1 MRKGA
6 KTRRKGM
13 AGKELAVDVMGAD
26 AIDLARNSARDMQS
40 LLDVPM
46 SSIRH
51 DRARDDARFAVAAF
65 LAQLYDWHPDEL
77 VLKCGA
83 GRDAACGQCVR
94 CLTAKHPWCVACHL
108 LSEAGM
114 GGEFNEQLR
123 KNWGVCH
130 SAVTCPRSR
139 SAGSARPARPGGDC
153 ASCGKSVALRSDMF
167 ALSSVS
173 KRLETSAAGTARVC
187 AACRSSLREML
198 EPHKCRAE
206 AHRKKDNERRNRAL
220 LLCDLL
226 WSANG
231 QEHGSVEIPGWV
243 EMPGDKGNKT
253 RADSCLANFRSFVG
267 FTNPSSVEDFM
278 RLIEQHDV
286 DDKHHAIE
294 WDCMQDD
301 QVLLAFVRNVGLCP
315 GWLSRQGRTVSLR
328 SLLSK
333 LWTVAGMLRELD
345 RNWRHHKKPG
355 FFALQVGVC
364 VIVVMPALSDWC
376 ACVGRRC

>member
-1 MRKGA
+1 M
-6 KTRRKGM
+6 
-13 AGKELAVDVMGAD
+13 DVMGAD
-26 AIDLARNSARDMQS
+26 AIDLARDSARDMQS

-65 LAQLYDWHPDEL
+65 LAQLYDLHPDEL
-77 VLKCGA
+77 LLGCGA

-114 GGEFNEQLR
+114 GGEFKENLS
-123 KNWGVCH
+123 KYWSVCH
-130 SAVTCPRSR
+130 SAVACPRSR
-139 SAGSARPARPGGDC
+139 SAGSARPARPGGEC
-153 ASCGKSVALRSDMF
+153 AACGESVALWSDMH
-167 ALSSVS
+167 ALSWVS
-173 KRLETSAAGTARVC
+173 KLLETSAAGTARVC
-187 AACRSSLREML
+187 HTCCNSLRQML
-198 EPHKCRAE
+198 EPHKCRA
-206 AHRKKDNERRNRAL
+206 RINRSNDKKRREKAL
-220 LLCDLL
+220 WLRDLL

-231 QEHGSVEIPGWV
+231 PEHGFAVDV
-243 EMPGDKGNKT
+243 KMPGGEGNRT

-278 RLIEQHDV
+278 RLIEKHDV

-294 WDCMQDD
+294 WDCRQDD

-315 GWLSRQGRTVSLR
+315 GWLTHQGNTVSLR

-333 LWTVAGMLRELD
+333 LWTVAAMLRELD